1 MPLVSCDGVNCNDCS
16 INSIV
21 RKLGRNCI
29 QMILE
34 SEDLP
39 YGVKCDLSEGEEMF
53 WLTVSML

>member
-1 MPLVSCDGVNCNDCS
+1 MPLVSCDGVQWSDYS
-16 INSIV
+16 IDNTM
-21 RKLGRNCI
+21 RKLGRDCI

-53 WLTVSML
+53 WLTA

>member
-1 MPLVSCDGVNCNDCS
+1 MPLVSSNGVKWRDCS
-16 INSIV
+16 VDNTV
-21 RKLGRNCI
+21 RKLGRDCM

-53 WLTVSML
+53 WLTV